1 MFGKRCLRLAL
12 LSLLFSGAC
21 AQPKYE
27 SSGSSNPNGNMAQ
40 GSQDQKF
47 SECTLRFSTSKYC
60 LAWKWEEMPTSAKA
74 GTLVFKVYRGNTYDD
89 TPVEMD
95 FGSIPTL
102 VLWMPSMGHGSS
114 PTTVTRLDVGTYRVS
129 NVFFIM
135 PGKWEMRFQIKD
147 GTTIQD
153 EAVVALTL

>member
-1 MFGKRCLRLAL
+1 MCGKHSVLLAL
-12 LSLLFSGAC
+12 LSFIFLSAC

-27 SSGSSNPNGNMAQ
+27 TPGNSNPQGNMGQ
-40 GSQDQKF
+40 GSQEQKP
-47 SECTLRFSTSKYC
+47 SECALRFSTSKFC
-60 LAWKWEEMPTSAKA
+60 LAWKWEEMPTSSKA
-74 GTLVFKVYRGNTYDD
+74 GTLVFKVYRSNVYDD

-95 FGSIPTL
+95 FASMPNL

-114 PTTVTRLDVGTYRVS
+114 PTTVTRLDVGTYCAS

-135 PGKWEMRFQIKD
+135 PGEWEMRFQVKD

-153 EAVVALTL
+153 EAVVAITL